1 MAIASYNHVM
11 TRSVFELFSQP
22 ITCIPL
28 TLTLAKSLNLKSFST
43 SDYPYKGRVTT
54 IGTMAHLPSSS
65 RALLRCLPR
74 TTTALSTVRCLSTS
88 PIQKRADVTAPTSSF
103 DSPFKGM
110 GGDQTSKVPD
120 FSHYKTKSNSNT
132 NLLFQYF
139 MVGTMGALTAAG
151 TKGIVEGM

>member
-1 MAIASYNHVM
+1 M
-11 TRSVFELFSQP
+11 
-22 ITCIPL
+22 TCIPL
-28 TLTLAKSLNLKSFST
+28 TLTLAKSQNLKSFST
-43 SDYPYKGRVTT
+43 SDHPYKGRIATT
-54 IGTMAHLPSSS
+54 VTMAHLPSSS

-88 PIQKRADVTAPTSSF
+88 LVQKRADVTTPTSSF

-110 GGDQTSKVPD
+110 GSDQTIKIPD
-120 FSHYKTKSNSNT
+120 FSHYKAKSSSNN

-151 TKGIVEGM
+151 AKGIVEGMKYH